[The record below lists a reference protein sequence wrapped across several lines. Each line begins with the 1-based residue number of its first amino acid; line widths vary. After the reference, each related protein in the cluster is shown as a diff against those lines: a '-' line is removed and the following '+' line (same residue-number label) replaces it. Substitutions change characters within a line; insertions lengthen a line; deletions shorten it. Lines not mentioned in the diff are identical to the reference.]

1 MPAAKRTL
9 LARQP
14 RTCEAIFAASAV
26 LAPAGMNAGNEC
38 QMNVQEMIA
47 GPSKTGLVFCMP
59 NTNNLDGAPWPL

>member
-1 MPAAKRTL
+1 
-9 LARQP
+9 
-14 RTCEAIFAASAV
+14 
-26 LAPAGMNAGNEC
+26 MNAGNEC